1 MTTQNVLY
9 EFNDD
14 PSRCFLVMQK
24 QIKNLVLSA
33 GLLKNIISE
42 KSL

>member
-14 PSRCFLVMQK
+14 PFRCFLVMEK

-33 GLLKNIISE
+33 GLQHHI
-42 KSL
+42 